1 MKANLKVCA
10 KHAVKWVL
18 LLLVLCLPQAMPAQ
32 WKASV
37 GAQSKDLG
45 RQALAFL
52 PNEIWIHEGESI
64 TWTLETDEIHT
75 VSFLQAGQT
84 RLPFQVGCP
93 GVTVNSASFDGSTCV
108 TTPAAGEGPDVYP
121 AVSAAW
127 KLQAGLPSRKHDRCG
142 ACAGTGGETSSQPAG
157 LRRF

>member
-1 MKANLKVCA
+1 MKANLEVCA
-10 KHAVKWVL
+10 NRGVKWAL
-18 LLLVLCLPQAMPAQ
+18 LLLVLCLPPAMPAQ
-32 WKASV
+32 WNASAR
-37 GAQSKDLG
+37 AQSKDLG

-93 GVTVNSASFDGSTCV
+93 GVTVNSASFDGSTYV
-108 TTPAAGEGPDVYP
+108 TTPPLVKG
-121 AVSAAW
+121 
-127 KLQAGLPSRKHDRCG
+127 
-142 ACAGTGGETSSQPAG
+142 
-157 LRRF
+157 